1 MYVLSKL
8 TLATL
13 VGLVLISGCANQA
26 PSSIKTPTPPVEE
39 VENTETEVTD
49 TEDTNETILSDEELA
64 ALVPISND
72 DQLPKEIGDC
82 VTAEVKKKHFRL
94 WGRDDPEMPIEEDGI
109 GKEIIVRLTTGMFLY
124 TGQIGDNFLA
134 SEYYARGAI
143 VELCLLEFPTDCPP
157 GDDRGKVYSLLD
169 YRTGF
174 KDDVVDSWHLCGG
187 A

>member
-1 MYVLSKL
+1 MLFKLVL
-8 TLATL
+8 AAL
-13 VGLVLISGCANQA
+13 VGLVLVSGCANQ
-26 PSSIKTPTPPVEE
+26 TPTSIETPAPPNEE
-39 VENTETEVTD
+39 VENTETEIEE
-49 TEDTNETILSDEELA
+49 TENIDQPRMSDEELA

-72 DQLPKEIGDC
+72 NQLPKQIGDC

-124 TGQIGDNFLA
+124 TGQSGDNFLA
-134 SEYYARGAI
+134 SEYYARGAK

-174 KDDVVDSWHLCGG
+174 KDEVVDSWHLCGG